1 MPILLNVVAP
11 VFGILGLGFLAAR
24 VRLLDAPGIRGL
36 VVFVFNFAIPVLLFR
51 SLAEMTLPDD
61 IPWAFLGAFYVGALT
76 VYATGMALARWGYH
90 RPLEDQAIWGMG
102 AGFSNTVLLG
112 IPIVLT
118 GLGPDASLPLF
129 LIIGFHSAVLMPVTV
144 ALLHLNGG
152 AADGPRGGTGVPGAH
167 GSGGDAGLRAGRTA
181 IVVREVVRN
190 PIVMGLALGMT
201 ANLIGLRLP
210 GTLDRMAE
218 LLGGAAVPCALF
230 AMGASLAAYPSHG
243 HTAPALAL
251 AFLKLVV
258 HPLLVWILMGPLL
271 GIDGIWLS
279 TAVVVAAMPSGVN
292 VYLFAAR
299 YGVAPEVA
307 ARTVLLASGLSVVTV
322 SLLLVWFG

>member
-24 VRLLDAPGIRGL
+24 VRLLDPPGIRGL

-51 SLAEMTLPDD
+51 SLATMALPDD
-61 IPWAFLGAFYVGALT
+61 IPWAFLAAFYVGALAA
-76 VYATGMALARWGYH
+76 YAAGMALARWGYR

-118 GLGPDASLPLF
+118 GLGPDAALPLF

-152 AADGPRGGTGVPGAH
+152 ADGARGG
-167 GSGGDAGLRAGRTA
+167 RAA

-190 PIVMGLALGMT
+190 PIVMGLALGML
-201 ANLIGLRLP
+201 ANWIGLRLP

-230 AMGASLAAYPSHG
+230 AMGASLASYPARG
-243 HTAPALAL
+243 HTRPALAL
-251 AFLKLVV
+251 ASLKLVV
-258 HPLLVWILMGPLL
+258 HPLLVWLVMGPLL
-271 GIDGIWLS
+271 GIEGIWLS

-299 YGVAPEVA
+299 YDAAPEVA

-322 SLLLVWFG
+322 SLLLVWLG